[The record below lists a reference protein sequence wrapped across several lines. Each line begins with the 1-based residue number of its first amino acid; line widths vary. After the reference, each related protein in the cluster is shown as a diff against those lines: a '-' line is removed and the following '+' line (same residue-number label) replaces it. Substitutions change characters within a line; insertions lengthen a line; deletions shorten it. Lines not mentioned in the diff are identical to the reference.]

1 MQIIGY
7 SFRISVMNLKLGQK
21 LLLAGAVL
29 LAIGIIFVV
38 ATFIMIGQPSY
49 SFSTST
55 KTVSAGE
62 SSTNEIEAQAGTNMT
77 VSVEVQPSEVPMQLE
92 IRQPGGHIII
102 SNTTFNDRISTTFT
116 PEVNGDYTITITNL
130 GNEQASMNMLAGS
143 TTFFASEGNED
154 GNNQQQQANTALG
167 AMAISGPI
175 LGGVGFI
182 VIVIGVIVYF
192 VRDRRRTRVT

>member
-1 MQIIGY
+1 M
-7 SFRISVMNLKLGQK
+7 MNLKLGQK
-21 LLLAGAVL
+21 LLLAGAVI
-29 LAIGIIFVV
+29 LAIGIVFV
-38 ATFIMIGQPSY
+38 ATTFIMIGQSSY

-55 KTVSAGE
+55 QTVSAGE
-62 SSTNEIEAQAGTNMT
+62 SSPNEIEAQAGTNMT

-92 IRQPGGHIII
+92 IRQPGGHLIIY
-102 SNTTFNDRISTTFT
+102 NTTFNDRISTTFT

-130 GNEQASMNMLAGS
+130 GNEQASTNMLAGS

-154 GNNQQQQANTALG
+154 GNNQQQQADTVLG